1 MPLKKPA
8 NRINLL
14 NISET
19 YHKLTPLG
27 KQNPKNLFEEVSY
40 ESIPGNPVLGRVP
53 QTPFEK
59 KIPSEHHPTI
69 SKFGQHFEDRELQ
82 SLSPDE
88 ILSFLTQL
96 TEGNKQLTKHTR
108 YSYLSSF
115 FNFIKNNNDPSLQNP
130 CDNQMMRKLFKN
142 TEIPQWKILEKDV
155 VDEIIFRTIK
165 PRNRLILELMARGGM
180 RIGEVLKL
188 TPADVDD
195 RKLILREPKSGR
207 GQEVVFIPQKL
218 ADRLKEYIR
227 EKGIEPEER
236 IFPITY
242 TAARVMVKKAG
253 LLARVHLRPHDL
265 RRHSA
270 TFASRSGVP
279 IELVS
284 KIILRHA
291 NLSTTQRYL
300 GKVSDVEAMRCIENL
315 YG

>member
-1 MPLKKPA
+1 V
-8 NRINLL
+8 
-14 NISET
+14 
-19 YHKLTPLG
+19 YH
-27 KQNPKNLFEEVSY
+27 
-40 ESIPGNPVLGRVP
+40 ESLPGNSVSVRVP

-59 KIPSEHHPTI
+59 NTLRAYHPTI
-69 SKFGQHFEDRELQ
+69 SKFDYQFQDRELQ

-88 ILSFLTQL
+88 ILSFLTQV

-115 FNFIKNNNDPSLQNP
+115 FNFIKTNNDPSLQNP
-130 CDNQMMRKLFKN
+130 CDSQMMRKLFKI

-180 RIGEVLKL
+180 RIGKVLKL
-188 TPADVDD
+188 IPADVDE
-195 RKLILREPKSGR
+195 RKLTLRDPKSGR

-218 ADRLKEYIR
+218 ADRLKDYIR
-227 EKGIEPEER
+227 EKEIEPEKR

-253 LLARVHLRPHDL
+253 LLAGVHLRPHDL

-270 TFASRSGVP
+270 TFASRSDVP

-284 KIILRHA
+284 KVILRHA